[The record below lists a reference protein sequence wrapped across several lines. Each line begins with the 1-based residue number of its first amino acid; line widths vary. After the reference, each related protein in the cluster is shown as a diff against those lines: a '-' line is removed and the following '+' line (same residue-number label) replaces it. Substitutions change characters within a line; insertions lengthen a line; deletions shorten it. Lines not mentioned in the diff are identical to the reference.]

1 MRLPERVGP
10 KPRTTPWAPHLQKD
24 QNAPKAMLDALAERV
39 FALPDVEERPTMF
52 SADGARA
59 IWLKDELPA
68 GPPDAFLGARE
79 IGHFHPWDGSMH
91 VALPPA
97 VAEQAVAKGWA
108 EIHPVALAGLTSRNK
123 VMVYGPR
130 DHREIDIIFTLLEAA
145 YRYARSHA
153 DPSIHP

>member
-1 MRLPERVGP
+1 MGLPDRFGP
-10 KPRTTPWAPHLQKD
+10 KPRTTPWAPHLQED

-39 FALPDVEERPTMF
+39 FALPNVEERPTMF

-91 VALPPA
+91 VALPPP
-97 VAEQAVAKGWA
+97 VAEQAVARGWA
-108 EIHPVALAGLTSRNK
+108 EIHPFARAGHALPNK

-130 DHREIDIIFTLLEAA
+130 DRHEIDIIFTLLAA
-145 YRYARSHA
+145 ACRYACLHA
-153 DPSIHP
+153 ETSP

>member
-10 KPRTTPWAPHLQKD
+10 KPRTTPCAPHLQKD

-91 VALPPA
+91 VALPPP
-97 VAEQAVAKGWA
+97 VAEQAVAQGWA
-108 EIHPVALAGLTSRNK
+108 EIHPVARAGRASQNK

-130 DHREIDIIFTLLEAA
+130 DRDEIDIIFALLEAA
-145 YRYARSHA
+145 CRYARLHA
-153 DPSIHP
+153 ETSP